1 MMNRKMENSE
11 RNANTW
17 SRFFEM
23 VQKTDRRRSRNGL
36 EFYGRSAMPAL
47 LTVQSSIRPEQL

>member
-1 MMNRKMENSE
+1 MENSE

-17 SRFFEM
+17 NRFFEM
-23 VQKTDRRRSRNGL
+23 VRKTDRRRSRNGL

-47 LTVQSSIRPEQL
+47 LTAQSSIRPEQL